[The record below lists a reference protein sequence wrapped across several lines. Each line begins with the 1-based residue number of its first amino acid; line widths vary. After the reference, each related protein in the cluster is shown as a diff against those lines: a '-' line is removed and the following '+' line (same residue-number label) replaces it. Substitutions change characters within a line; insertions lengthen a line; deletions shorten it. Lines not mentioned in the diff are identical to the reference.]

1 MYLADRLSIAQNI
14 AHRAVVTIASVFHR
28 LFVTCREDML
38 FLDDLTPGLGQFV
51 DPVELHLPRP
61 QTRCPTWTNWPRS
74 AMRCA
79 VWLSFLGGC
88 AFRQRPIEARVHALI
103 IEDDY
108 LIAQSLRDML
118 ETFGFTKFSF
128 ARSEDAAVMGANQPD
143 IDLITADVRL
153 LPGDGVSA
161 VEAICTD
168 RDLPVLFITGYRD
181 ELEERK
187 SEAVVIQK
195 PVKEQEL
202 REAIG
207 KLLGDRFKAG

>member
-1 MYLADRLSIAQNI
+1 
-14 AHRAVVTIASVFHR
+14 
-28 LFVTCREDML
+28 
-38 FLDDLTPGLGQFV
+38 
-51 DPVELHLPRP
+51 
-61 QTRCPTWTNWPRS
+61 
-74 AMRCA
+74 
-79 VWLSFLGGC
+79 
-88 AFRQRPIEARVHALI
+88 VHALI

-161 VEAICTD
+161 VEAICKD

-207 KLLGDRFKAG
+207 KLLGDRFKAC